1 MSFHVVVVKF
11 VYFGCSTLQREH
23 TMRQVVIL
31 YKMLK
36 IMENYKLS
44 AQKVV

>member
-1 MSFHVVVVKF
+1 
-11 VYFGCSTLQREH
+11 
-23 TMRQVVIL
+23 MRQVVIL

-44 AQKVV
+44 ARGGLGRLWEVIVYERF